1 MKKVIPNI
9 FLVPWIDFQL
19 IAPGTLGL
27 LGVIV
32 QNHVAQVA
40 RLGQG
45 PRMGLFMVEAIAWDH
60 YPNQPHAI
68 QIAALVGVN
77 QLHLPLQ
84 IPRLI
89 VDLFDN
95 YL

>member
-1 MKKVIPNI
+1 M
-9 FLVPWIDFQL
+9 
-19 IAPGTLGL
+19 IAHGTLGQ
-27 LGVIV
+27 LGAHV

-77 QLHLPLQ
+77 QLHLSIQMPKMTGKV
-84 IPRLI
+84 I
-89 VDLFDN
+89 VDLFIN